1 MNNYPFIEDETIPA
15 PGVLDSPADIEQLFL
30 HIIFYFYEKID
41 SYGDKTQLLSSIKSI
56 LTEYIPAVYPQYFSD
71 YPDSLPNIYALI
83 EETISINKERSA
95 ALPNLYTLMEENK
108 RRRA

>member
-41 SYGDKTQLLSSIKSI
+41 SVCCGSNYAGRLYADQFK
-56 LTEYIPAVYPQYFSD
+56 
-71 YPDSLPNIYALI
+71 NIC
-83 EETISINKERSA
+83 S
-95 ALPNLYTLMEENK
+95 
-108 RRRA
+108 